1 MFPKKIYSVVALA
14 ALLVC
19 GFLATSLISYFVAHD
34 SLSHRISEETLP
46 LTSDNV
52 YSEIQRDLLRSV
64 LISSLMAHDTFVRDW
79 TLAGEK
85 DTKKIIRYLA
95 EIRKKYDTITAF
107 FVSDSTL
114 RYYHPDGI
122 LKTVSPDDPGDA
134 WYFRVRRMNEPYE
147 INVDSDTADRSRLD
161 IFVNYRVTDFND
173 HYIGAIGVGL
183 SVDAVRDMIESY
195 QKRYGRRIYFIDRE
209 GRVKLHGSQFDGM
222 NDIHDRS
229 GLAQFATRILTNPSS
244 SFSYVGA
251 NGDKTYVNA
260 RLVPQFNWYLVVEQ
274 QAWPDEA
281 RILKTLALNI
291 IISLVITVLVL
302 LLAHLLI
309 RGYQRRLEAMATTDK
324 LTGAANRHVFEVL
337 FEQTVKTSKRRG
349 EPVCVVSLDIDH
361 FKAVNDNFGHAG
373 GDAVIQALADNVR
386 AEMRESDTLCR
397 WGGEEFLVLMPNCQV
412 ENAAHRAEA
421 IRNAVRNKP
430 IRFGRDDIR
439 ITISLGVAQ
448 YRETESLDS
457 LVARVDSALYR
468 SKRDGRDR
476 VSVDPGRAAWIRRC
490 TVQNAKDGTE
500 SALRLRAKHRH
511 PTRPH
516 NLTAQRNLSSTGTT
530 GNSAGHL
537 REFGGS

>member
-1 MFPKKIYSVVALA
+1 MFPKKIYSVVGLA
-14 ALLVC
+14 VLLVC

-397 WGGEEFLVLMPNCQV
+397 WGGEEFLVLMPNCPV
-412 ENAAHRAEA
+412 DNAADRAEA

-430 IRFGRDDIR
+430 IRFGRDDIQ

-457 LVARVDSALYR
+457 LVSRVDSALYR
-468 SKRDGRDR
+468 SKREGRDR
-476 VSVDPGRAAWIRRC
+476 VSVAPTNETPVPERA
-490 TVQNAKDGTE
+490 
-500 SALRLRAKHRH
+500 L
-511 PTRPH
+511 
-516 NLTAQRNLSSTGTT
+516 
-530 GNSAGHL
+530 
-537 REFGGS
+537 